1 MQKMKQ
7 AVLWCAAQFSLAR
20 ALMGIVL
27 LALAFAV
34 FAQIKSQQIDEEY
47 KLKVLQPED
56 FKPVVPRE

>member
-1 MQKMKQ
+1 MEKLKR
-7 AVLWCAAQFSLAR
+7 AVKWCAAQFSLAR

-47 KLKVLQPED
+47 KLRIMSPDD